1 VLRSLRIKGYAIID
15 EVTLD
20 FPGGLTVFTGETGAG
35 KSILVDALSLT
46 IGGRASADVIRDG
59 DDEAVVEAIFEDIGG
74 SDIIDRMAGYGIVVE
89 DDEII
94 IRRNIN
100 RNGKSRIYINGVV
113 STLSMLSEIG
123 SGLVDIH
130 GQHEHQN
137 LLKREMHLSY
147 LDAFGGLGA
156 LREKVRERYQYLE
169 RLKNRLNKLEEDIA
183 KRREREEFL
192 RYKIAEIKGAGLK
205 AGEEKELTLERER
218 LSNSMRLS
226 ELSDEAYRLLYAEE
240 GSILSEL
247 RKVEENIKE
256 ISKID
261 PEMIGVLEMVS
272 SSRVDLK
279 EIAGVLRRF
288 KDNVRFDPNRLEK
301 IEERLYLIERL
312 KKKYGHSLEEIIALQ
327 SSLEKELEDMENSD
341 QEIASLREEIEQVS
355 REVAEYAEELSRS
368 RKSISKRLEEEVER
382 ELSHLQMGNMRFVV
396 SMERVPLSQKG
407 IDSVE
412 FMIANLNEEPRGLA
426 RVASGG
432 ELSRLMLAI
441 KCRLSS
447 TDRVQTMIFDEVD
460 TGIGGRVA
468 EEVGRRLKYLSREHQ
483 VCCVT
488 HLPQIAAMADTHYAV
503 EKKVVGDRVV
513 ARVRR
518 LDEEGRI
525 EEIGRMLGGKATT
538 GAALKY
544 AEEMVR
550 HSKSLII

>member
-279 EIAGVLRRF
+279 EIAEVLRRF

-396 SMERVPLSQKG
+396 SMERVPLSQRG